1 VLAFFGLGSFG
12 LSRGWSRSRS
22 RLNLSRLLLRLLGSW
37 SWNRGRLNLR
47 LLLGVMRSWDGSG
60 DKFHFMVRSRSG
72 SRSLMMGMAALGLG
86 TDVLLLRLVDLMVL
100 MLDLVTDAG
109 LAMMMDLVT
118 DVLLLG
124 LPLGVLMLGLL
135 LGVLMLGFLIGVLL
149 FLLFLLFKLLLL
161 LRLLLGLLDDN
172 DLGALFMRLFNLRSF
187 RPSSFR
193 GLGLL
198 RNNDSL
204 VSMRV
209 CLCVRILLLFILLL
223 LFGLGF
229 FRSMLGGF
237 RCLFSNLLTSGS
249 MGLAVPAARL
259 CPVAI
264 TFFARLTSTLV
275 TDTSRTESRCV
286 GGVRGVE
293 VNLWFMDIV
302 EFLSVKCVGALLEV
316 T

>member
-1 VLAFFGLGSFG
+1 
-12 LSRGWSRSRS
+12 
-22 RLNLSRLLLRLLGSW
+22 
-37 SWNRGRLNLR
+37 
-47 LLLGVMRSWDGSG
+47 
-60 DKFHFMVRSRSG
+60 
-72 SRSLMMGMAALGLG
+72 
-86 TDVLLLRLVDLMVL
+86 MVL

-149 FLLFLLFKLLLL
+149 FLLFLLFKLLLLLFLLFELLLL

-223 LFGLGF
+223 LLLLFGLGF

-249 MGLAVPAARL
+249 RGLAVPAARL